1 MYNWT
6 NDLPQ
11 GARDIFLKIIDYFNI
26 NHIDKKTTILEIGTY
41 TGISLINIIK
51 LIPNSIG
58 YGLDKWEN
66 YEENELLTHINSLQ
80 VEQSFYNNV
89 HNEGLTHRIFGIKS
103 SSTDKLF
110 EFIKHKVYFNF
121 IYVDGSHLLLDC
133 YTDLVLSW
141 HILEKGGII
150 VIDDYLYKQD
160 DNILHSPFEAVNHFF
175 KVFEGNYKILNIG
188 YRIFL
193 EKI

>member
-1 MYNWT
+1 MYNWS

-11 GARDIFLKIIDYFNI
+11 GSRDIFLKIIDYFNI
-26 NHIDKKTTILEIGTY
+26 NHIDKETKILEIGTY

-58 YGLDKWEN
+58 YGLDKWAN
-66 YEENELLTHINSLQ
+66 YKEPELFTHMDALQ
-80 VEQSFYNNV
+80 VEQSFYNNIQM
-89 HNEGLTHRIFGIKS
+89 EGLTHRIFGIKGN
-103 SSTDKLF
+103 STDKLF
-110 EFIKHKVYFNF
+110 EFIKHNF
-121 IYVDGSHLLLDC
+121 KYNLIYIDGSHLLLDC
-133 YTDLVLSW
+133 YADLLLSW
-141 HILEKGGII
+141 HILEKGGIMI
-150 VIDDYLYKQD
+150 INDYLYKKD
-160 DNILHSPFEAVNHFF
+160 ENILHSPFEAVNHFS